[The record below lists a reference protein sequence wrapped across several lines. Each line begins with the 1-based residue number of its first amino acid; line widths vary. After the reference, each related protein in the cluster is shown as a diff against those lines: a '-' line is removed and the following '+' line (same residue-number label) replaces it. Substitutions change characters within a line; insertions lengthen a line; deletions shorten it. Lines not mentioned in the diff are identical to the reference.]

1 MVPVTVTV
9 RATDASGIASIKI
22 ISVSSDEPGKKQFQ
36 ITGDLTVNLQADR
49 KGKGDGR
56 VYTITVQVADPFDN
70 KATGTVTVTVPHDQS
85 GKLLKDGEPKKE
97 SRDSDS

>member
-1 MVPVTVTV
+1 MVPVTITV
-9 RATDASGIASIKI
+9 KATDASGIASMKI
-22 ISVSSDEPGKKQFQ
+22 ISVSSDEAGKKQFQ

-56 VYTITVQVADPFDN
+56 VYTITVQVADTFDN

-85 GKLLKDGEPKKE
+85 AAFQTSRKDH
-97 SRDSDS
+97 